1 MKPLKEAL
9 ETLIERGYIRTVS
22 AKGKNG
28 RAMKR
33 YELNPAV
40 VIKQE
45 EAQVTAALDR
55 GGLAPVGTGETPRP
69 MAEDNPAS
77 ERKGTNDSGNASG
90 AGSVEDSGSPQF
102 IEGAT
107 PEDQS
112 ASEPSEHAETGGG
125 ASATVDAE
133 MDAVPQV
140 CAQGLS
146 GKI

>member
-1 MKPLKEAL
+1 
-9 ETLIERGYIRTVS
+9 
-22 AKGKNG
+22 
-28 RAMKR
+28 
-33 YELNPAV
+33 
-40 VIKQE
+40 
-45 EAQVTAALDR
+45 
-55 GGLAPVGTGETPRP
+55 

-77 ERKGTNDSGNASG
+77 ERKGTNGSGNASG

-125 ASATVDAE
+125 VLAMADAE
-133 MDAVPQV
+133 MDSVPQV